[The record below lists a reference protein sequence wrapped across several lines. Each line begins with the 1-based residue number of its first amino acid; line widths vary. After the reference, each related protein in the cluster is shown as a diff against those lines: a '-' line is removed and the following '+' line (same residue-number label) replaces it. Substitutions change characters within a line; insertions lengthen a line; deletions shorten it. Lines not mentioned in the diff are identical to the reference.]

1 MITLIITLFVVG
13 IIEFAIFLILEYTS
27 IKNNKKKLNDEHDKT
42 INHRCNSICNDNDI
56 CTQSNKDERKTETT
70 STQL

>member
-1 MITLIITLFVVG
+1 MIITLFLIVV
-13 IIEFAIFLILEYTS
+13 IEFSIYLILEFM
-27 IKNNKKKLNDEHDKT
+27 NMRNQKLNEHDKT

-70 STQL
+70 STPLH